1 MNKNLTREISA
12 GIVVYRE
19 TQEGPKFLLLYHGG
33 NYWNFA
39 KGKIEVGEKSFEAA
53 VRETLE
59 ETGLKA
65 EDMRIKNR
73 FKAYEKY
80 FFFNKDKN
88 KVFKTVVFYLGE
100 VKRKDIKISD
110 EHHGFGWFLYR
121 DARRLLKTYRDS
133 ESVLR
138 KAYDFVRQS
147 TPEK

>member
-39 KGKIEVGEKSFEAA
+39 KGKIEAREKSFEAA
-53 VRETLE
+53 IRETLE
-59 ETGLKA
+59 ETGLGT
-65 EDMRIKNR
+65 EDLTINSR
-73 FKAYEKY
+73 FKVYEKY
-80 FFFNKDKN
+80 IFFNKNKN

-100 VKRKDIKISD
+100 AKKKDIEISD

-138 KAYDFVRQS
+138 KAYDFIRQS
-147 TPEK
+147 TAGK